1 MARFLDR
8 LGRTAARH
16 KWITI
21 GIWVLVAVVVGG
33 WAQSA
38 GGKTTDVY
46 TIPGAQS
53 QKAQDLL
60 EQRFPAQ
67 AGGTAS
73 VVFKAKS
80 GTLSDP
86 ADQAAIA
93 QTEANLAPGK
103 SPHVTQVLGRK
114 PEVT

>member
-60 EQRFPAQ
+60 EERFPAQ
-67 AGGTAS
+67 AGGDRDRGRHSLLDTHSLRPTDAS
-73 VVFKAKS
+73 A
-80 GTLSDP
+80 T
-86 ADQAAIA
+86 
-93 QTEANLAPGK
+93 
-103 SPHVTQVLGRK
+103 GRRG
-114 PEVT
+114 